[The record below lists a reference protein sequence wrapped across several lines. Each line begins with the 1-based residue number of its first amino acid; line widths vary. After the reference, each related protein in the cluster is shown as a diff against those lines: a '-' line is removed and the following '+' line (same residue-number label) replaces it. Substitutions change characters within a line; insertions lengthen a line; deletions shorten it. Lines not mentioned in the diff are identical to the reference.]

1 MIKKREHIGKRLMRN
16 TSLIEIL
23 TNDSLKMVV
32 DEEMMCGIKHHMKI
46 YFQMHYM
53 HNLGASKDVPVRLLN
68 SKGQVLFVDFYS
80 RGAHS

>member
-1 MIKKREHIGKRLMRN
+1 M
-16 TSLIEIL
+16 
-23 TNDSLKMVV
+23 NDSKIVV
-32 DEEMMCGIKHHMKI
+32 DEEMIWGIKHHMKI

-53 HNLGASKDVPVRLLN
+53 HYLEASKDVPSRLLN